1 MYIYSIEIIYDII
14 SILNDNQAGVNEQ
27 LTSNNEKDCY
37 RIFTRKYNI
46 IYDKLKNASE
56 YYNRFKMKFPID
68 RIFGNSVQMRL
79 LTEESCFSSPKEKKS
94 YLRLDWEAFCW
105 KLKEQDLFN
114 RDKVYRGRYY
124 G

>member
-1 MYIYSIEIIYDII
+1 LYIYSIEIIYDII

-79 LTEESCFSSPKEKKS
+79 LTEESCFSSPKEKE
-94 YLRLDWEAFCW
+94 LFEARLGSILLEV
-105 KLKEQDLFN
+105 KRTRLI
-114 RDKVYRGRYY
+114 
-124 G
+124 